1 VLIRVPKNFLMRPL
15 PLLSEGGTM
24 IIDAHAHLWVEDWV
38 PAPFWDGMAK
48 RVCTVRK
55 KTRGEELTI
64 ETVKKTLFPAYWD
77 KDGSVL
83 IAEMDHAGID
93 KTVIHPLDLG
103 IELGEA
109 KASVEEI
116 NESYAAAARRYP
128 GRIIAYA
135 GVDPRRKNAVEI
147 LERGVKSLGMKGLKL
162 DPAAGYYPNDKIC
175 YSLYKKAQDLG
186 VPVLFHTG
194 ATIPPFR
201 NKYTQPI
208 YLDDV
213 SLDFPELTLIAA
225 HMGFGWWQELAS
237 MMAKRT
243 NLITDISGW
252 QQNAIRHFPT
262 FVRTLREMM
271 HLVGAD
277 NMLFGTDGPSFRL
290 YNLQNRDWAEMIRNL
305 PREAPEGLTFQ
316 EAEIE
321 LLLGKSAQVHLK
333 L

>member
-1 VLIRVPKNFLMRPL
+1 
-15 PLLSEGGTM
+15 M
-24 IIDAHAHLWVEDWV
+24 IIDAHAHLWVEDWL
-38 PAPFWDGMAK
+38 PAPFLDGMAK

-55 KTRGEELTI
+55 RTRNEELTV
-64 ETVKKTLFPAYWD
+64 ETVKKTMFPTYWD

-83 IAEMDHAGID
+83 IAEMEQAGID
-93 KTVIHPLDLG
+93 QTVIVPLDLG

-109 KASVEEI
+109 KLSIERI
-116 NESYAAAARRYP
+116 NEIYAEVSSRYP
-128 GRIIAYA
+128 GRIVAYV
-135 GVDPRRKNAVEI
+135 GVDPRRKNAVEL
-147 LERGVKSLGMKGLKL
+147 LERGVKKWGLKGLKL
-162 DPAAGYYPNDKIC
+162 DPAAGFYPNEEIC
-175 YSLYKKAQDLG
+175 YPLYKKAQELG
-186 VPVLFHTG
+186 VPVLFHCG

-213 SLDFPELTLIAA
+213 SLDFPDLTLIAA

-237 MMAKRT
+237 MIAKRT

-262 FVRTLREMM
+262 FAKTLREMM

-277 NMLFGTDGPSFRL
+277 NMLFATDGPSFRL
-290 YNLQNRDWAEMIRNL
+290 YNLPNQEWAKMIRSL
-305 PREAPEGLTFQ
+305 PREAPEGITFTD
-316 EAEIE
+316 AEIE
-321 LLLGKSAQVHLK
+321 LLMGKSAQKHLN

>member
-1 VLIRVPKNFLMRPL
+1 
-15 PLLSEGGTM
+15 M
-24 IIDAHAHLWVEDWV
+24 IIDAHAHLWNEDWL
-38 PAPFWDGMAK
+38 PASFWDGMAK
-48 RVCTVRK
+48 RVCTVRWR
-55 KTRGEELTI
+55 TRGEELSV
-64 ETVKKTLFPAYWD
+64 EEVKKTMFPAYWD
-77 KDGSVL
+77 KEGSIL
-83 IAEMDHAGID
+83 IAEMDEAGID
-93 KTVIHPLDLG
+93 KTVIVPLDLG

-109 KASVEEI
+109 RVPVERVNEI
-116 NESYAAAARRYP
+116 YAEVSSRYP
-128 GRIIAYA
+128 DRIISFV
-135 GVDPRRKNAVEI
+135 GVDPRRKNAVEL
-147 LERGVKSLGMKGLKL
+147 LERGVRQWGMKGLKL
-162 DPAAGYYPNDKIC
+162 DPAAGFYPNEEIC
-175 YSLYKKAQDLG
+175 YPLYRKASELG

-208 YLDDV
+208 HLDDV
-213 SLDFPELTLIAA
+213 SLDFPDLTIIAA

-262 FVRTLREMM
+262 FVKTLREMM

-290 YNLQNRDWAEMIRNL
+290 YNLPNKEWVRAIRHL
-305 PREAPEGLTFQ
+305 SREAPEGAVFA
-316 EAEIE
+316 ESEIE
-321 LLLGKSAQVHLK
+321 LLMGKSAQRHLK